1 MPLWEKV
8 KGNLMEWYG
17 VAADKTE
24 EMAKIGVR
32 RYDRFGISRDIERQ
46 FTELGSLVYNG
57 VSEGQQGILEQESLL
72 TILSRIQELEL
83 ELQHKEEEID
93 SIRSE
98 SQDRKA
104 AAAQAGGE
112 PELLI
117 KDPALGQGS
126 AESAILMGEGEL
138 TTDLGAAG
146 SGQPVAEGEDSAAGE
161 APTDAEHESDDP
173 KGS

>member
-8 KGNLMEWYG
+8 KGNLIEWYG

-57 VSEGQQGILEQESLL
+57 VSEGQQGILEQEPLL

-93 SIRSE
+93 KIRVDS
-98 SQDRKA
+98 SNRKA

-112 PELLI
+112 PEMLI
-117 KDPALGQGS
+117 KDPALSQGS
-126 AESAILMGEGEL
+126 AESAILMGEGES
-138 TTDLGAAG
+138 TTDVGTTG
-146 SGQPVAEGEDSAAGE
+146 SGQQVAEGEDGAAGE
-161 APTDAEHESDDP
+161 TQADAGNKSDDA